1 MSQPLQRLNDKHRQ
15 GARLMA
21 RGMSLVE
28 ISRELGYRPNYW
40 SRLKNGSPVFQE
52 CLADYRRQSEQAY
65 ADSLERMYSEL
76 FRLDELREL
85 RNGRNRPR
93 GRAGGPSARI

>member
-1 MSQPLQRLNDKHRQ
+1 VSQPLQRLNDKHRKAAQ
-15 GARLMA
+15 LMV

-28 ISRELGYRPNYW
+28 ISRELGCRPNYW

-65 ADSLERMYSEL
+65 ADSLERMYSEM

-85 RNGRNRPR
+85 RNRRNRPR
-93 GRAGGPSARI
+93 GRAGGPSPRI